1 MISPGMFSFMAAF
14 SFSLSR
20 AELAAAINTLRFAKG
35 VRGVPVCVC
44 VWMDGVCIY
53 VVCVCTFVHVRDT

>member
-35 VRGVPVCVC
+35 VRGVPVCVDGWC
-44 VWMDGVCIY
+44 VYICC
-53 VVCVCTFVHVRDT
+53 VCVYICACA